1 MKFAPLMISALLGL
15 TIVSAPALADDANVN
30 KPAPRCFSMRDFES
44 WKAPDANTIYIR
56 VGVNRYYRLDL
67 SGPCQALK
75 MIDVHLIT
83 KSRGSDQVCSGLDW
97 DLSVSDSVGG
107 IGRGAGFRQA
117 CIVKT
122 QTPLSAADVA
132 AIPKGFKP

>member
-1 MKFAPLMISALLGL
+1 MKFSSLVIPVVLGL
-15 TIVSAPALADDANVN
+15 TMLSVPALADNSDA
-30 KPAPRCFSMRDFES
+30 PPSRCFSMRDFEN
-44 WKAPDANTIYIR
+44 WKSPDARTIYIR

-67 SGPCQALK
+67 SAPCQALK
-75 MIDVHLIT
+75 MIGSHLIT

-97 DLSVSDSVGG
+97 DLSVSDATGFQRGG
-107 IGRGAGFRQA
+107 GGGFREA

-132 AIPKGFKP
+132 AIPKKFKP